1 MKIVI
6 YKLQII
12 SGYKLIFGGY
22 FLCIFLA
29 WRIVLVLSPLTLL
42 IESIH

>member
-12 SGYKLIFGGY
+12 SGYKLIFGGISY
-22 FLCIFLA
+22 AFF
-29 WRIVLVLSPLTLL
+29 
-42 IESIH
+42 EHGE